1 MANKMTV
8 NEKFATVKTFLIEN
22 GADDSMVDFIKER
35 MELQAKKSGGSK
47 KPTKT
52 QVENEG
58 IKAEILS
65 ILSADEGMTATQVM
79 KAMGEEYPI
88 QKVTALLTA
97 MVKSGTI
104 ERTKDKKSVL
114 FSLKAEEG
122 EEV

>member
-8 NEKFATVKTFLIEN
+8 NDKFATVKAFLMEN
-22 GADDSMVDFIKER
+22 GADDSMVDFISER

-52 QVENEG
+52 QEANEG

-65 ILSADEGMTATQVM
+65 ILSNEGMTASQVM
-79 KAMGEEYPI
+79 ASLSEEYAI

-97 MVKSGTI
+97 MVKAGTI

-114 FSLKAEEG
+114 FSLKAEEVA
-122 EEV
+122 EED